1 MSYEQR
7 ETVYERSRAELM
19 YQFRNSKKCVSNV
32 CRGFFLDQRH
42 LENMFR
48 FLSKT
53 SLIGPIEDRF
63 IRQIDLM
70 EAYLRETI
78 QNADFYEFLEMIEQK
93 CNNEYDGAL
102 HFKWINIIVWKL
114 FELH

>member
-1 MSYEQR
+1 MSK
-7 ETVYERSRAELM
+7 ERLFMRVAELSLCISSGIL
-19 YQFRNSKKCVSNV
+19 RNVFQMSV
-32 CRGFFLDQRH
+32 RGFFLDQRH

-93 CNNEYDGAL
+93 CNIEYDGAL
-102 HFKWINIIVWKL
+102 HFKWINIIVLKL